1 MTAGGESPA
10 TPPARAPQDI
20 RASVEAA
27 REELRYSLV
36 DLQGK
41 INQLSDWRAP
51 LRRNKRAVL
60 IGAAAIGPHA
70 DEWLNEA
77 TVAIRAEVPLAVL
90 ADLVLAFPTF
100 GEAYEPPVRELAGL
114 RV

>member
-1 MTAGGESPA
+1 VTGGGESPP

-20 RASVEAA
+20 RASVEAT

-51 LRRNKRAVL
+51 LRRNRRAIL
-60 IGAAAIGPHA
+60 IGAAATGFLVGGGI
-70 DEWLNEA
+70 
-77 TVAIRAEVPLAVL
+77 VAAVSL
-90 ADLVLAFPTF
+90 
-100 GEAYEPPVRELAGL
+100 L
-114 RV
+114 RRR